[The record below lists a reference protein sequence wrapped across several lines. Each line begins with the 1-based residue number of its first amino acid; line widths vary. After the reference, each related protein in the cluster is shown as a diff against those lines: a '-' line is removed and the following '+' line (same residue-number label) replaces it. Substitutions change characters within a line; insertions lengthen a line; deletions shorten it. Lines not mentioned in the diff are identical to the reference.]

1 LKEFDV
7 MRSIFAAVK
16 PGLKTLVAGVLGWT
30 LAGGYLHA
38 QPAAPQP
45 LAAGLG
51 TPTGAAAPALQGP
64 TVDPMVQQTSCSSCG
79 LSAYGGIGS
88 FGFGGCSSCGN
99 GGTCYPGRKPCD
111 LGCMAGS
118 DTIAGRFFGCLCQE
132 LCCPDPCYEPSWIPA
147 ANAAFWQDG
156 PRPVTQTR
164 IRWDAGFHYNF
175 PDSAEFFWA
184 QTGKKGP
191 KNPAS
196 SLNYDGLSL
205 YQEVAAKGAS
215 FFVEI
220 PYYSVNPNGNPSS
233 AGFGD
238 MNLGVKTVV
247 LDRDLVLVTT
257 QLRTFIPIGNPTNG
271 LGTGHASLEPSLLMA
286 LKICSNTYLQ
296 SQLSEWIPLG
306 GTPGFAG
313 AVFHYHFS
321 LNQNLCHVG
330 QCFTMIGTLEF
341 NGYSMRG
348 QFTDPTGAIQNLS
361 GANYYNAGPGVR
373 MQFCDRCDVGVGMAF
388 GFGDRHG
395 PDQIY
400 RTELRIRY

>member
-1 LKEFDV
+1 V
-7 MRSIFAAVK
+7 IRSILAAVE
-16 PGLKTLVAGVLGWT
+16 PGLKILLAGLLGCAA
-30 LAGGYLHA
+30 LAGGALYA
-38 QPAAPQP
+38 QSESAPPQRLAPGLAAPV
-45 LAAGLG
+45 
-51 TPTGAAAPALQGP
+51 GASDPPPQGAIF
-64 TVDPMVQQTSCSSCG
+64 DPMVKPASGCCNLPPPGG
-79 LSAYGGIGS
+79 LGSYGG
-88 FGFGGCSSCGN
+88 CDSCGN
-99 GGTCYPGRKPCD
+99 GCVAGRKPCD
-111 LGCMAGS
+111 LGCLDS
-118 DTIAGRFFGCLCQE
+118 DTYVGRFFGGLCRE
-132 LCCPDPCYEPSWIPA
+132 ICCPDPCYEPSWIPA
-147 ANAAFWQDG
+147 ANAAFGQDG

-164 IRWDAGFHYNF
+164 LRWDAGFNYNF

-184 QTGKKGP
+184 QEKAKGP
-191 KNPAS
+191 ANPSARLS
-196 SLNYDGLSL
+196 YNSLSL

-215 FFVEI
+215 FFIEI
-220 PYYSVNPNGNPSS
+220 PYYSINPEGNSSS

-271 LGTGHASLEPSLLMA
+271 LGTGHASLEPALLMA
-286 LKICSNTYLQ
+286 LKITGSTYLQ
-296 SQLSEWIPLG
+296 TEIAEWIPLG

-330 QCFTMIGTLEF
+330 ECVNVVGTLEF

-348 QFTDPTGAIQNLS
+348 QYTDAAGVIQDLS
-361 GANYYNAGPGVR
+361 GSNYYNAGPGVR
-373 MQFCDRCDVGVGMAF
+373 VQFCDRCDIGVGMAF

-395 PDQIY
+395 PDQLY